1 MAESFLA
8 SSAASSCAQVGSPP
22 ASLSVGPDK
31 RQAMVGRSLPSY
43 TQRLLRRL
51 RLKLANASP
60 HKETL
65 DLSVV
70 ICTYNGEHRLPKVLD
85 CLLAQLGTENLA
97 WEVLVVDN
105 NSTDGTAQ
113 VVEAYRQQWPQDI
126 PLRYAFEPRQGAGY
140 ARQSAIHL
148 ARSPLLGFLDD
159 DNHPALGWVAAAH
172 RFGQAHP
179 QAGAFGSRIRGD
191 FEATP
196 PPNFDRI
203 GAMLALTERGSEPLI
218 YAPKQ
223 KVLPPAA
230 GLVVRRQAW
239 LGSVPEQL
247 SLADAIGFRAAGEDL
262 EVVLHMQRHG
272 WEIWYNPAM
281 RMQHEIPA
289 SRFERDYLLQMFR
302 GIGLSRHR
310 TRMLSV
316 PLWQRPL
323 MAHAYLI
330 NDGRKILRHWV
341 KYQGEVVSDTV
352 TACEMTLYLY
362 SLVSP
367 FYITQR
373 LWRQRWRRWTQPK
386 AAIAQ
391 ESRA

>member
-1 MAESFLA
+1 MAESSLA
-8 SSAASSCAQVGSPP
+8 SPLAGVGTLSARPSIVLGNQQRP
-22 ASLSVGPDK
+22 AV
-31 RQAMVGRSLPSY
+31 VGRSLPSY

-51 RLKLANASP
+51 RLKLANADP
-60 HKETL
+60 GKETL

-70 ICTYNGEHRLPKVLD
+70 ICTYNGEHRLPQVLD
-85 CLLAQLGTENLA
+85 CLLAQLGTDHLA
-97 WEVLVVDN
+97 WEVIVVDN

-113 VVEAYRQQWPQDI
+113 VVAAYQQHWPQDI
-126 PLRYAFEPRQGAGY
+126 PLRYTFEPRQGAGY
-140 ARQSAIHL
+140 ARQSAIPM
-148 ARSPLLGFLDD
+148 ARSPLVGFLDD
-159 DNHPALGWVAAAH
+159 DNHPALGWVVAAQ

-179 QAGAFGSRIRGD
+179 QAGAYGSRIRGN
-191 FEATP
+191 FETTP
-196 PPNFDRI
+196 PPNFERI
-203 GAMLALTERGSEPLI
+203 GAMLALTERGSAPLL

-239 LGSVPEQL
+239 LSSVPEQL
-247 SLADAIGFRAAGEDL
+247 TLADAIGFRAAGEDL
-262 EVVLHMQRHG
+262 EVVLHMQRRG

-289 SRFERDYLLQMFR
+289 SRFERDYLLRMFR
-302 GIGLSRHR
+302 SIGLSRHR

-323 MAHAYLI
+323 MAHAYLA
-330 NDGRKILRHWV
+330 NDVRKIVRHLV
-341 KYQGEVVSDTV
+341 KYQGGVVSDTV

-367 FYITQR
+367 FYMAQR
-373 LWRQRWRRWTQPK
+373 MGRQWWARRSSK
-386 AAIAQ
+386 V
-391 ESRA
+391 

>member
-8 SSAASSCAQVGSPP
+8 VAESFSAGVGSPP
-22 ASLSVGPDK
+22 AKRPIAPGPQ
-31 RQAMVGRSLPSY
+31 RRAMASRPLPSY

-51 RLKLANASP
+51 RLKLANAAP
-60 HKETL
+60 GKETL

-85 CLLAQLGTENLA
+85 CLLAQLGTEHLA
-97 WEVLVVDN
+97 WEVIVVDN

-113 VVEAYRQQWPQDI
+113 VFKAYQQQWPQDV
-126 PLRYAFEPRQGAGY
+126 PLRYAFEARQGAGY
-140 ARQSAIHL
+140 ARQSAITL
-148 ARSPLLGFLDD
+148 ARSPLVGFLDD
-159 DNHPALGWVAAAH
+159 DNHPALGWVVAAH
-172 RFGQAHP
+172 RFGQTHP

-191 FEATP
+191 FEVTP
-196 PPNFDRI
+196 PPNFERI
-203 GAMLALTERGSEPLI
+203 GSLLALTERGSEPLL
-218 YAPKQ
+218 YAPEQ

-239 LGSVPEQL
+239 LGSVPERL
-247 SLADAIGFRAAGEDL
+247 TLADAIGFRAAGEDL

-289 SRFERDYLLQMFR
+289 SRFERDYLLRMFR

-323 MAHAYLI
+323 MAHAYLA
-330 NDGRKILRHWV
+330 NDMRKIVRHLV
-341 KYQGEVVSDTV
+341 KYRGQVMSDTV
-352 TACEMTLYLY
+352 TACEITLYFY
-362 SLVSP
+362 SLISP
-367 FYITQR
+367 LYIWRR
-373 LWRQRWRRWTQPK
+373 LWRQGRLR
-386 AAIAQ
+386 
-391 ESRA
+391 S

>member
-1 MAESFLA
+1 MAESFLPSPLA
-8 SSAASSCAQVGSPP
+8 GVGALPSRPP
-22 ASLSVGPDK
+22 IAPESQQRPAL
-31 RQAMVGRSLPSY
+31 VGRSLPSY

-60 HKETL
+60 GKETL

-85 CLLAQLGTENLA
+85 CLLAQLGTEHLA
-97 WEVLVVDN
+97 WEVIVVDN

-113 VVEAYRQQWPQDI
+113 VVKAYQQQWPQDI

-140 ARQSAIHL
+140 ARQSAISL
-148 ARSPLLGFLDD
+148 ARSPLIGFLDD

-191 FEATP
+191 FETVP
-196 PPNFDRI
+196 PPNFERI
-203 GAMLALTERGSEPLI
+203 GALFALTERGPNPLLYEPH
-218 YAPKQ
+218 K
-223 KVLPPAA
+223 KVLPPTA

-239 LGSVPEQL
+239 LSSVPEQL
-247 SLADAIGFRAAGEDL
+247 TLADAIGDRAAGEDL
-262 EVVLHMQRHG
+262 EVVLHMQRRG

-289 SRFERDYLLQMFR
+289 RRFERDYLLRMFR
-302 GIGLSRHR
+302 SIGLSRHR
-310 TRMLSV
+310 TRMLSL

-323 MAHAYLI
+323 MAPAYLA
-330 NDGRKILRHWV
+330 NDMRKIVRHWV
-341 KYQGEVVSDTV
+341 KYQSEVVSDPV

-362 SLVSP
+362 SLASP
-367 FYITQR
+367 FYMTQR
-373 LWRQRWRRWTQPK
+373 LWRQRWGRW
-386 AAIAQ
+386 
-391 ESRA
+391 SSNV

>member
-1 MAESFLA
+1 MAESSLA
-8 SSAASSCAQVGSPP
+8 SSAASSWAAAGAPP
-22 ASLSVGPDK
+22 ARLAVGPDK
-31 RQAMVGRSLPSY
+31 RQVGVGRSLPSY

-51 RLKLANASP
+51 RLKLASASP
-60 HKETL
+60 GKEIL

-85 CLLAQLGTENLA
+85 CLLAQLGTEHLA
-97 WEVLVVDN
+97 WEVIVVDN

-113 VVEAYRQQWPQDI
+113 VVEAYRPQWPQDI

-140 ARQSAIHL
+140 ARQAAIHL
-148 ARSPLLGFLDD
+148 ARSPLIGFLDD
-159 DNHPALGWVAAAH
+159 DNHPALGWVVAAH

-191 FEATP
+191 FEVAP
-196 PPNFDRI
+196 PPNFGRI
-203 GAMLALTERGSEPLI
+203 GSMLALTERGPEPLI

-247 SLADAIGFRAAGEDL
+247 TLADAIGFRAAGEDL

-272 WEIWYNPAM
+272 WEIWYNSAM

-289 SRFERDYLLQMFR
+289 SRFERVYLLRMFR

-323 MAHAYLI
+323 MAHAYLV
-330 NDGRKILRHWV
+330 NDLRKILRHWV
-341 KYQGEVVSDTV
+341 KYRGEVVSDTV
-352 TACEMTLYLY
+352 TACEMTLYFY

-373 LWRQRWRRWTQPK
+373 LWRQRWARWSSK
-386 AAIAQ
+386 F
-391 ESRA
+391 